1 MQECYRRPP
10 GARWRSGSAW
20 ASCTWSASPGAA
32 AALLEK
38 APAHRQPGS
47 ASRPRP
53 QLSFAS
59 LELSPACLTASCTAM
74 ECRSTMAWH
83 IPNSTVQGLMHPKSL
98 RR

>member
-1 MQECYRRPP
+1 MGLLHLERITW
-10 GARWRSGSAW
+10 GGS
-20 ASCTWSASPGAA
+20 S